1 MPASITN
8 CRCNYVP
15 PRHFDYDR
23 QYIGVD
29 ETDGRFAEVA
39 IDTCKYCG
47 TKWINY
53 FYEVEGFSGSGR
65 WYRGIIGEEAA
76 ATISASTAAT
86 WLEQLDQYMY
96 GGSYFDSEGAYGRGR
111 IS

>member
-1 MPASITN
+1 MLTN
-8 CRCNYVP
+8 CRCTFPP
-15 PRHFDYDR
+15 PRHFDYSR
-23 QYIGVD
+23 EFIGVD
-29 ETDGRFAEVA
+29 ETNGRFAEVS

-53 FYEVEGFSGSGR
+53 FYEVEGFSKSGR

-76 ATISASTAAT
+76 ATISASNAAA

-96 GGSYFDSEGAYGRGR
+96 GGSYFGTEGAYGSGQLTG
-111 IS
+111 